1 MDDLGGYITGKIA
14 AGAGGLIGGFG
25 VMTYIR
31 PTNITEAFTRG
42 GISTGSACIFAAPVL
57 VLTGINPTWDMQIA
71 SGATIGFVAYF
82 VLGAVANFFRRNEKS
97 DIVEVVEQVKKI
109 KKDKRN
115 V

>member
-1 MDDLGGYITGKIA
+1 VEDLSGYIAGKIA
-14 AGAGGLIGGFG
+14 AGTGGLVGGFG

-57 VLTGINPTWDMQIA
+57 VVVGIEPTWDMQIA

-82 VLGAVANFFRRNEKS
+82 VLGAVANFFRRNEKA
-97 DIVEVVEQVKKI
+97 DIVEVVEEVKKV
-109 KKDKRN
+109 KKGKRN

>member
-1 MDDLGGYITGKIA
+1 MDDLGGYITSKMA

-42 GISTGSACIFAAPVL
+42 GISTGSACIFGAPAL
-57 VLTGINPTWDMQIA
+57 ALAGIDQTWDMQIA
-71 SGATIGFVAYF
+71 SGATIGFTAYF
-82 VLGAVANFFRRNEKS
+82 ILGAVANFFRRNEKS
-97 DIVEVVEQVKKI
+97 DIVEVVTEVKKI
-109 KKDKRN
+109 KKGKRN